1 MRSIVAASLVALATI
16 ACRPDAA
23 TTPAGTTGA
32 DSAPA
37 GPHQPFLAAR
47 AEHPTVL
54 LTKGPTPETLGEPP
68 TPAGAQ
74 AIRYPSATGELFGW
88 LMTPQ
93 GDGPFP
99 VLVYF
104 HGGFALAPSD
114 FAKVRPLVDAGWA
127 VMTPSLR
134 GENGN
139 PGAME
144 LLFGELDDAVSA
156 VAWVASQ
163 PKIDPAQ
170 VHVIGHSAGGGLA
183 ALVSLRPDAKVASTS
198 SIGGIYVPQ
207 TFVRWAKS
215 EGNSKLIRFD
225 PSLRHER
232 ELRVLGPNVT
242 DMVHPHTAYVGSDD
256 APILENAEAVIEAAQ
271 AAKAPLDLV
280 IVDGDHVGSIK
291 PALDAW
297 LAARQAQP

>member
-1 MRSIVAASLVALATI
+1 MRRTLAAFVVALATF

-23 TTPAGTTGA
+23 STTPTVASEP
-32 DSAPA
+32 DA
-37 GPHQPFLAAR
+37 GPHQPFLEAR
-47 AEHPTVL
+47 AAHPTVL
-54 LTKGPTPETLGEPP
+54 LTKGPTPETLDEPP
-68 TPAGAQ
+68 TPPGAQ
-74 AIRYPSATGELFGW
+74 AIHYPAPTGELFAW
-88 LMTPQ
+88 FMAPQ
-93 GDGPFP
+93 GAGPFP
-99 VLVYF
+99 VLVFF

-114 FAKVRPLVDAGWA
+114 FAKVRPLVDQGFA

-144 LLFGELDDAVSA
+144 LMFGELDDAVA
-156 VAWVASQ
+156 AIAWVAAQ
-163 PKIDPAQ
+163 PNVDPAQ

-198 SIGGIYVPQ
+198 SIGGMYVPQ

-215 EGNSKLIRFD
+215 AGNSKLIRFD

-232 ELRVLGPNVT
+232 ELRVLGPNVV
-242 DMVHPHTAYVGSDD
+242 DMVHPHTAYVGRDD
-256 APILENAEAVIEAAQ
+256 APILENAQQVIEAAQ

-280 IVDGDHVGSIK
+280 LVDGDHVGAIA

-297 LAARQAQP
+297 LAAQRKAR

>member
-1 MRSIVAASLVALATI
+1 MRSTLAVALLALTTL
-16 ACRPDAA
+16 ACRPDAV

-32 DSAPA
+32 DAQPP

-47 AEHPTVL
+47 AGHPTVL
-54 LTKGPTPETLGEPP
+54 LKKGPTPETLGEPA
-68 TPAGAQ
+68 TPQGAQ
-74 AIRYPSATGELFGW
+74 AIRYPGATGALFGW
-88 LMTPQ
+88 LMTPP

-114 FAKVRPLVDAGWA
+114 FAKVRPLVDAGFA
-127 VMTPSLR
+127 VMTPALR

-144 LLFGELDDAVSA
+144 LLFGELDDAVA
-156 VAWVASQ
+156 AITWVATQ
-163 PKIDPAQ
+163 PNIDPAQ

-183 ALVSLRPDAKVASTS
+183 ALVSLRPDTKVASTS
-198 SIGGIYVPQ
+198 SIGGIYVPE

-232 ELRVLGPNVT
+232 ELRVLGPNVA
-242 DMVHPHTAYVGSDD
+242 DMVHPHTAYVGKSD
-256 APILENAEAVIEAAQ
+256 APILENAQKVLEAAQ
-271 AAKAPLDLV
+271 TAKAPLELV
-280 IVDGDHVGSIK
+280 IVDGDHVSSIK
-291 PALDAW
+291 PALAAW
-297 LAARQAQP
+297 LAARQAKP